1 MSKQHW
7 PFFYPDTHTLKPR
20 IAISACLAGQQVRY
34 DGASKSLPEMD
45 LFEQQFQL
53 VAICPEVGAGLG
65 VPRPPVQLVQT
76 ALGLR
81 ALGRDDASLDVSDHL
96 IAYRQSSCSD
106 LSAQPISGYI
116 FKSRSPSC
124 GLHSTPVFDD
134 KGQLLHLSSGLQAD
148 YFQRQM
154 PWLVFREETQL
165 LETSAC
171 QHFLWLCKVNSEC
184 QQAIERDELPGLQLH
199 YANALPSIA
208 ANIDITVDANTYRC
222 RLLEQLDMYYAASS

>member
-1 MSKQHW
+1 
-7 PFFYPDTHTLKPR
+7 
-20 IAISACLAGQQVRY
+20 
-34 DGASKSLPEMD
+34 MD
-45 LFEQQFQL
+45 FFEQQFQL

-81 ALGRDDASLDVSDHL
+81 ALGRDEASLDVSGHL

-106 LSAQPISGYI
+106 LSAQLISGYI

-165 LETSAC
+165 LETNAC

-184 QQAIERDELPGLQLH
+184 QQAIERDELPGFQLH

-222 RLLEQLDMYYAASS
+222 RLLKQLDMYYAPTS